1 MNLKTWVPL
10 GLAIVLGLFAA
21 KFALDMIAKKR
32 SGDTGGGKLVQV
44 VVAKQPI
51 GAGEALTGENC
62 KLGSVD
68 AGNVPDGSF
77 RSISELEGN
86 KRVAQVQL
94 GNGQP
99 VTENL
104 LAPIGTGV
112 GLQAVIP
119 PGKRAIS
126 IEINE
131 FSGVGGMLIPGC
143 HVDVLATVPGENG
156 GEMISRTI
164 VQAIQVS
171 AVGQRMI
178 NQPVAANNSDEKK
191 NEGPQVVRSVTLLAT
206 PAEAEAIELASTSGR
221 PRLVLRSGADKQI
234 TQTGGVTAS
243 NLRGISTVKPVTPPP
258 VVSIAPPPAVP
269 KTQTGY
275 WVVKVIRGGQESEVR
290 FEANGTRGGMTQ
302 TDSAPA
308 TGGR

>member
-1 MNLKTWVPL
+1 MNLKTWLPL
-10 GLAIVLGLFAA
+10 ALAIVLGLFAA

-32 SGDTGGGKLVQV
+32 AGDAGNGKLVQV
-44 VVAKQPI
+44 VVARQPI

-77 RSISELEGN
+77 RSISDLEGN

-94 GNGQP
+94 VTGEP

-104 LAPIGTGV
+104 LAPLGTGV

-143 HVDVLATVPGENG
+143 HVDVLATVQGENG

-164 VQAIQVS
+164 VQDIQVS

-178 NQPVAANNSDEKK
+178 NQPPPTASPDEKK
-191 NEGPQVVRSVTLLAT
+191 NDGPQVVRSVTLLAT
-206 PAEAEAIELASTSGR
+206 PGEAEAIELASASGR

-234 TQTGGVTAS
+234 TQSSGVTAS
-243 NLRGISTVKPVTPPP
+243 NLRGTSSAKPVAPPP
-258 VVSIAPPPAVP
+258 VIAVAPPVIVP
-269 KTQTGY
+269 TQTGY
-275 WVVKVIRGGQESEVR
+275 WIVKVIRGGQESEVR
-290 FEANGTRGGMTQ
+290 FEANGTKDGVTQ
-302 TDSAPA
+302 SDSAPA
-308 TGGR
+308 SGGR

>member
-1 MNLKTWVPL
+1 
-10 GLAIVLGLFAA
+10 
-21 KFALDMIAKKR
+21 
-32 SGDTGGGKLVQV
+32 
-44 VVAKQPI
+44 
-51 GAGEALTGENC
+51 
-62 KLGSVD
+62 
-68 AGNVPDGSF
+68 
-77 RSISELEGN
+77 LESN

-94 GNGQP
+94 VTGQP

-104 LAPIGTGV
+104 LAPTGTGI

-143 HVDVLATVPGENG
+143 HVDVLATVQGENG

-164 VQAIQVS
+164 VQDIQVS

-178 NQPVAANNSDEKK
+178 NQPPPPANGNPDEKR
-191 NEGPQVVRSVTLLAT
+191 NDGPQVVRSVTLLAT
-206 PAEAEAIELASTSGR
+206 PAEAEAIELASASGR

-234 TQTGGVTAS
+234 TQSIGVTAS
-243 NLRGISTVKPVTPPP
+243 NLRGTSTVKPAAPPP
-258 VVSIAPPPAVP
+258 VVAVAPPVIVP

-275 WVVKVIRGGQESEVR
+275 WIVKVIRGGQESEVR

-308 TGGR
+308 TGER